1 MNSIFE
7 GIGPGAYQV
16 EGVDHLKKSAR
27 ATIGKTKRILM
38 ETNQRNPGPDIYN
51 PHKRMTDTR
60 CSSRERN
67 APRCTFGNELKSTKS
82 RGATPGPT
90 NYNTESRA
98 EIGKESSVKVPFTT
112 AVRPISAHPGQTKKI
127 HSNPGPQDYG
137 PISVDKY
144 RKRRS
149 VIPKFLFS
157 TSSKELEGVSA

>member
-1 MNSIFE
+1 
-7 GIGPGAYQV
+7 
-16 EGVDHLKKSAR
+16 
-27 ATIGKTKRILM
+27 M
-38 ETNQRNPGPDIYN
+38 ETNVPIPGPDIYN

-67 APRCTFGNELKSTKS
+67 APRCTFGNEIKQKKT

-98 EIGKESSVKVPFTT
+98 EIGAECSVKVPFTT

-137 PISVDKY
+137 PVHVDKY

-149 VIPKFLFS
+149 VIPKFVFS
-157 TSSKELEGVSA
+157 TSSKELDGVTTQKERAKSPGPNHYRP